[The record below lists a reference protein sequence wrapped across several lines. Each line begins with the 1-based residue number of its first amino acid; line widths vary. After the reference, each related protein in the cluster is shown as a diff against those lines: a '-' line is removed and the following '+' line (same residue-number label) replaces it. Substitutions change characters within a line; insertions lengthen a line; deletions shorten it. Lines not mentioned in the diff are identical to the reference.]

1 MKSSH
6 HEEISYNLILTIL
19 GVKKSGFFS
28 WLKRRNSKKNLEALN
43 QKEEILSIITY
54 IFQKSNNTY
63 GSPRIYIYL
72 KKRGY
77 EISEATVARY
87 MREIGLDARHIKLQR
102 RINTTDSNHEDD
114 IADRI
119 FKVEDKETM
128 PEKPG
133 EILPRDITYIKL
145 ADETHI
151 Y

>member
-1 MKSSH
+1 
-6 HEEISYNLILTIL
+6 
-19 GVKKSGFFS
+19 
-28 WLKRRNSKKNLEALN
+28 
-43 QKEEILSIITY
+43 
-54 IFQKSNNTY
+54 
-63 GSPRIYIYL
+63 
-72 KKRGY
+72 
-77 EISEATVARY
+77 